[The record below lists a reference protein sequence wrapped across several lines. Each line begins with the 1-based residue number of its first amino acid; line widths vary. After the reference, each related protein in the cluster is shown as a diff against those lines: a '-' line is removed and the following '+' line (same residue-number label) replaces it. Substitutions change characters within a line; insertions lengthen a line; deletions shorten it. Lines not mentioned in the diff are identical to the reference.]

1 MNYKDEALTDT
12 KKNGRGGANTPPLRS
27 LAIVGSHPDTRE
39 NAPFDDPNFEI
50 WLYNEAPMKP
60 EIYSR
65 WDAALQIHLPE
76 VYSATHNWVNEDYWN
91 WLQLDHGPDKHIFM
105 HDVDHRVPNSVKYP
119 LDEILAM
126 HKRKY
131 LRSSPAMALALA
143 IYLGYDHVALY
154 GNELSSNTEYAYQAP
169 NYAYWVGFADGRG
182 VRLDVECWDSEF
194 KKPIYG
200 YEGELQIPQKHFAD
214 IAEGYER
221 HLKRKGTYRD
231 RITDKL
237 ADAMLNHKYERVGEL
252 ILNLET
258 VNINM
263 GEVAGAL
270 QEASQYAEKVDP
282 ISRQEFER
290 RSAQAQLDGEMNQTD
305 MDRNGGIC
313 EYIWN
318 IWKDTGRADVLNQL
332 RTFLK
337 KRNDFA
343 FQVGKH
349 LGIFRENLQYQKEYD
364 ERVQAAGGVRAVVY
378 EGRQTVTKVQS

>member
-1 MNYKDEALTDT
+1 MDYKSEALTDT
-12 KKNGRGGANTPPLRS
+12 KKNGGGGFPFLRS

-50 WLYNEAPMKP
+50 WLYNEAAMKP
-60 EIYSR
+60 EIYKR
-65 WDAALQIHLPE
+65 WDAVIQIHLPE
-76 VYSATHNWVNEDYWN
+76 VYSATHNWVNEDHWN
-91 WLQLDHGPDKHIFM
+91 WLQLDHGPDKRIYM
-105 HDVDHRVPNSVKYP
+105 QDVDYRVPNSVKYP
-119 LDEILAM
+119 LDEVKAM
-126 HKRKY
+126 HKRDY

-143 IYLGYDHVALY
+143 IHLGYKHIALY

-200 YEGELQIPQKHFAD
+200 FEGELQIPQKHFAD

-221 HLKRKGTYRD
+221 HLKRKETYRD

-237 ADAMLNHKYERVGEL
+237 ADAMLDHKYERAGEL

-270 QEASQYAEKVDP
+270 QEASRYAEKVDP

-318 IWKDTGRADVLNQL
+318 IWKDTGRADVLGQL
-332 RTFLK
+332 RVFLK

-343 FQVGKH
+343 FLVGKH

-364 ERVQAAGGVRAVVY
+364 ERVQAAGGIRAVVY
-378 EGRQTVTKVQS
+378 EGRKTVTKAEE

>member
-1 MNYKDEALTDT
+1 MNYPSEALPELLT
-12 KKNGRGGANTPPLRS
+12 KDVGAVFPPLRS

-50 WLYNEAPMKP
+50 WLYNEAPQKP

-76 VYSATHNWVNEDYWN
+76 VYSATHNWVNEDHWN
-91 WLQLDHGPDKHIFM
+91 WLQLDHGNRRIFM
-105 HDVDHRVPNSVKYP
+105 QDVDHRVPNSVKYP

-143 IYLGYDHVALY
+143 IYLGYKHIALY
-154 GNELSSNTEYAYQAP
+154 GNELSSNTEYSYQAP
-169 NYAYWVGFADGRG
+169 NYAYWCGFADGRG
-182 VRLDVECWDSEF
+182 VRLDIECWDSEF

-214 IAEGYER
+214 IAEGYEH

-237 ADAMLNHKYERVGEL
+237 ADAMLDHKYERVGEL
-252 ILNLET
+252 ILNLEI

-270 QEASQYAEKVDP
+270 QEASRYAEKVDP

-332 RTFLK
+332 RVFLK

-349 LGIFRENLQYQKEYD
+349 LGIFRENLQYQQEYD
-364 ERVQAAGGVRAVVY
+364 ERVQAAGGIRAVVY
-378 EGRQTVTKVQS
+378 EGRKTVTKVEE